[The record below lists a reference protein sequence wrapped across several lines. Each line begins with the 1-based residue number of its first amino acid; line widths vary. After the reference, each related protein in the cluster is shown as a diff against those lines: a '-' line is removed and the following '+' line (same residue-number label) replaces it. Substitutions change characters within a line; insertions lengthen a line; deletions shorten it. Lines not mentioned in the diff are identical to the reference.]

1 MNETWL
7 YHYDPETKQ
16 QSIEWRHSGSP
27 SPAPKKIWVQKSS
40 GKVLA
45 SFFGDQDSILLIYY
59 LPKGQSINE
68 ECYSFLLV
76 QLEDILKE
84 NRPGK
89 LIKVFLFLND
99 NASAHRALA
108 TQKKLAYLGF
118 HFLDPHPI
126 LRIWSRRTTTCSL
139 DWKNNWKVANFRP
152 MRMSLLPRRPGWTD
166 NILNCFWVACKSYSN
181 GLRSVLS
188 FVGSMLNKS
197 RVWSL

>member
-68 ECYSFLLV
+68 ECYSSLLV
-76 QLEDILKE
+76 QLKDILKE

-89 LIKVFLFLND
+89 LTKVLLFLND
-99 NASAHRALA
+99 NAPAHRALA
-108 TQKKLAYLGF
+108 TQKKLAYLGSI
-118 HFLDPHPI
+118 FLIPHPI
-126 LRIWSRRTTTCSL
+126 LRIWPRRTTTCSL
-139 DWKNNWKVANFRP
+139 DWKNNSMVAIFLPKR
-152 MRMSLLPRRPGWTD
+152 RSLLPGNLVGRTK
-166 NILNCFWVACKSYSN
+166 FWIFLS
-181 GLRSVLS
+181 GLQTLEQRFKTRIKLRGEYVE
-188 FVGSMLNKS
+188 
-197 RVWSL
+197 

>member
-1 MNETWL
+1 M
-7 YHYDPETKQ
+7 PERGSKTSLVTVVWANLEFFGSIQVISCRDWWPWTK
-16 QSIEWRHSGSP
+16 SGYIIMTRRQNKNQWSDGIAAH
-27 SPAPKKIWVQKSS
+27 PAPPPKSWVQKSS

-45 SFFGDQDSILLIYY
+45 SIFWGQDSILLIYY

-139 DWKNNWKVANFRP
+139 DWKNNSKVAIFLSTR
-152 MRMSLLPRRPGWTD
+152 RSLLPG
-166 NILNCFWVACKSYSN
+166 NL
-181 GLRSVLS
+181 
-188 FVGSMLNKS
+188 VGRKNS
-197 RVWSL
+197 